1 MIVNNSKLHTPT
13 HVMIVE
19 SVKKAKTISTMFPY
33 IQVISCKGHI
43 EDVISYDDK
52 FNLKFEWNNN
62 ALNIKKI
69 LKTFESI
76 TCLIA
81 VDMDREGEQIA
92 HSILK
97 LIQTLPNKIESQ
109 RIIFP
114 EITKKAIQYAID
126 NPVILNENM
135 VLAQNARVII
145 DRIIGFDISRL
156 IHTYLG
162 YKNGC
167 GRIQTLV
174 LFLIEKQFK
183 EIQEFIAKKYY
194 TLKAKYKDF
203 ILNYSKNL
211 DNITELDKIKSDLY
225 DNKLYFHNI
234 KSSNIKGQSKQLLN
248 TIDIYKNAFQLFG
261 YSTKKTSLLMQN
273 LYEGVE
279 INKKNVGLISYPR
292 SDSRRINYEYQIQ
305 IQDRLAKYNLEY
317 LFDNKHINIQKQL
330 HIQDAHECVH
340 PTDLSITPDSIKNI
354 LSNDLFKLYNMI
366 YNLTF
371 AAFCKPYEYIKH
383 KKYFS
388 DINKKYLFFHEYFEL
403 KEEGYIKFL
412 PYLAKIKKDTIKES
426 DIIIELISQ
435 ENLTTPPALYKE
447 HQIIDLLFKQG
458 IGRPASYASIIPKL
472 IEKNQ
477 IEEYDNDLFITK
489 MGLVINKHMQ
499 LYFNSLFNLSFTSQL
514 EKQFNE
520 IVQDK
525 SKYYETIYNCK
536 YQIDQINIQYK
547 SFIQKAIKNVEI
559 NCLYCNNKTPVLTGK
574 YGSYINC
581 SANTNHKASIIFDG
595 NEVYI
600 NKSFPNY
607 YTLNYCE
614 NCSNFLCIKKNKI
627 FCHTCDKST
636 KYIKYNTHNKY
647 VMKQLKSYY
656 FIPLFDIANHITN
669 NNE

>member
-203 ILNYSKNL
+203 ILNYSK
-211 DNITELDKIKSDLY
+211 
-225 DNKLYFHNI
+225 
-234 KSSNIKGQSKQLLN
+234 
-248 TIDIYKNAFQLFG
+248 
-261 YSTKKTSLLMQN
+261 
-273 LYEGVE
+273 
-279 INKKNVGLISYPR
+279 
-292 SDSRRINYEYQIQ
+292 
-305 IQDRLAKYNLEY
+305 
-317 LFDNKHINIQKQL
+317 
-330 HIQDAHECVH
+330 
-340 PTDLSITPDSIKNI
+340 
-354 LSNDLFKLYNMI
+354 
-366 YNLTF
+366 
-371 AAFCKPYEYIKH
+371 
-383 KKYFS
+383 
-388 DINKKYLFFHEYFEL
+388 
-403 KEEGYIKFL
+403 KF
-412 PYLAKIKKDTIKES
+412 
-426 DIIIELISQ
+426 
-435 ENLTTPPALYKE
+435 
-447 HQIIDLLFKQG
+447 
-458 IGRPASYASIIPKL
+458 R
-472 IEKNQ
+472 
-477 IEEYDNDLFITK
+477 
-489 MGLVINKHMQ
+489 
-499 LYFNSLFNLSFTSQL
+499 
-514 EKQFNE
+514 
-520 IVQDK
+520 
-525 SKYYETIYNCK
+525 
-536 YQIDQINIQYK
+536 
-547 SFIQKAIKNVEI
+547 
-559 NCLYCNNKTPVLTGK
+559 
-574 YGSYINC
+574 
-581 SANTNHKASIIFDG
+581 
-595 NEVYI
+595 
-600 NKSFPNY
+600 
-607 YTLNYCE
+607 
-614 NCSNFLCIKKNKI
+614 
-627 FCHTCDKST
+627 
-636 KYIKYNTHNKY
+636 
-647 VMKQLKSYY
+647 
-656 FIPLFDIANHITN
+656 
-669 NNE
+669 